1 MGRHEARDLA
11 LVVATVLIQGFL
23 AVRGIQVPVL
33 TPVLATLVVLVL
45 PGYALVAALGD
56 SAPRDF
62 ALRAMLVLGTSIAVA
77 ALGGL
82 ALNLLPFGYNATSWT
97 LVLGVVT
104 LTTCAVAYVRRGP
117 RRSGGRE
124 AFTERARLPV
134 RALAVV
140 TLAGAVL
147 VGAVVLSTVS
157 ARRQQ
162 QNEQVVALSLRPT
175 GSGGLQRLELEIDNH
190 TGASASYRLVIDVSG
205 KPTHTWSMIAV
216 PAQTSWRTTFAMPVA
231 SGAHTIPV
239 QAILYQA
246 SSPTVSYRDVIVWV

>member
-1 MGRHEARDLA
+1 
-11 LVVATVLIQGFL
+11 
-23 AVRGIQVPVL
+23 
-33 TPVLATLVVLVL
+33 
-45 PGYALVAALGD
+45 
-56 SAPRDF
+56 
-62 ALRAMLVLGTSIAVA
+62 
-77 ALGGL
+77 
-82 ALNLLPFGYNATSWT
+82 
-97 LVLGVVT
+97 
-104 LTTCAVAYVRRGP
+104 
-117 RRSGGRE
+117 
-124 AFTERARLPV
+124 
-134 RALAVV
+134 VV